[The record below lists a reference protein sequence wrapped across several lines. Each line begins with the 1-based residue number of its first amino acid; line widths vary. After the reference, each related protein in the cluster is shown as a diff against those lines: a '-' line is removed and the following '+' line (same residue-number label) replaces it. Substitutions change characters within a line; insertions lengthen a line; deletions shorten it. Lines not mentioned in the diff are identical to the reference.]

1 MYDIDEQAIIDQVL
15 EHMRKEGA
23 YPSGNVSLN
32 ADGELH
38 RYTIEGDSLNTKNGA
53 YRIHT
58 DGVPAWYFRD
68 WKRGIEAKGTF
79 NPQEL
84 SGTDKV
90 AYTRRLNDKEYL
102 SNVNR
107 LRAEREKGEE
117 QRKREATKKASELY
131 DQAKPATLEHDYIK
145 RKRLTHI
152 KDFRLGE
159 KGELLIPLHS
169 ASSPREFLSLQQI
182 YANGGKYFFKDTS
195 LLGACYEF
203 IPEKVDDRLILIAEG
218 IATAETLYRLTG
230 EKYRVVCALNC
241 NGLERVSKEIKKRF
255 PRAEILIGADNDVK
269 TYAKT
274 GRNPGRSCAEW
285 AVTCGNAK
293 GILLPSFLP
302 HQDGSDWNDYEEL
315 NGTDKARAEV
325 LRQVDSVFRSD
336 EGCETVSPQ
345 ESVSDTD
352 SSAGTPESEGEV
364 STAGKLLTD
373 AERLND
379 FLAHVKERRDAQR
392 ITTGFP
398 HLDEILNGGLYAGLY
413 TIGANTGFGKTLF
426 AVQVVNNIAR
436 SGHGVLIVSLEMSAY
451 ELMARSISRETFLA
465 SLTKTGTADHALEFR
480 EILQGKFNKTAK
492 TGEILSEVC
501 GDYGTWGENITT
513 IEGIGDVTTEK
524 IREAVTAYT
533 AEHDGNPPVL
543 LVDYVQLVASP
554 DTRMSDKQRTDY
566 NVTELK
572 RISRDFAIPV
582 IIVSSL
588 NRDNYNEPISLSALK
603 ESGSLEYGSDVVM
616 GLQIQGMRRKQATEK
631 DAEYRIFVD
640 SLVKAWRGYKGHGD
654 FAPMELKILKHRAG
668 TEGSVKLEILYNY
681 YCAREAV

>member
-15 EHMRKEGA
+15 EHMRQLGI
-23 YPSGNVSLN
+23 YPQDTASLK

-38 RYTIEGDSLNTKNGA
+38 RYAVEGDSPSTKNGA
-53 YRIHT
+53 YRIHP
-58 DGVPAWYFRD
+58 DGVPAWYLKD
-68 WKRGIEAKGTF
+68 WKGNGVEAKGHF
-79 NPQEL
+79 NPQGL
-84 SGTDKV
+84 SGTDKE
-90 AYTRRLNDKEYL
+90 AYNKRLNDKEYL
-102 SNVNR
+102 ANVER
-107 LRAEREKGEE
+107 LRDEREKGEE
-117 QRKREATKKASELY
+117 QRKREATKKARELY

-241 NGLERVSKEIKKRF
+241 HGLERVSKEIKKRV

-274 GRNPGRSCAEW
+274 GNNPGRSCAEW

-302 HQDGSDWNDYEEL
+302 HQDGSDWNDYEEV
-315 NGTDKARAEV
+315 NGTDKTRAEIW
-325 LRQVDSVFRSD
+325 RQVDSVLRSN
-336 EGCETVSPQ
+336 EVSET
-345 ESVSDTD
+345 DTD
-352 SSAGTPESEGEV
+352 PSTGTPESEGEM
-364 STAGKLLTD
+364 STARKLLTD
-373 AERLND
+373 AQRLDD
-379 FLAHVKERRDAQR
+379 FLAHVKERRDARR
-392 ITTGFP
+392 ISTGFSK
-398 HLDEILNGGLYAGLY
+398 LDEILNGGLYAGLY

-426 AVQVVNNIAR
+426 AVQLVNNIAR
-436 SGHGVLIVSLEMSAY
+436 SGHGVMIISLEMSAY
-451 ELMARSISRETFLA
+451 ELMARSISRETFLQ

-480 EILQGKFNKTAK
+480 DILQGKFSKTAK
-492 TGEILSEVC
+492 SEEIIKAVMQEY
-501 GDYGTWGENITT
+501 DAWGENITT
-513 IEGIGDVTTEK
+513 IEGIGDVTAEK

-533 AEHDGNPPVL
+533 TEHDGNPPVL

-616 GLQIQGMRRKQATEK
+616 GLQIQGMRRKQATDK
-631 DAEYRIFVD
+631 DAEYRLFVD
-640 SLVKAWRGYKGHGD
+640 SLINQWRGYKGHGD

-668 TEGSVKLEILYNY
+668 TEGSVKLEILYKY